1 MIQPNHNQTRETKPF
16 DNELYRQ
23 QASIANL
30 WVILATIVVSAMCS
44 LPFAGPERQEMAMAL
59 RFILSQ
65 TVLPYGFPTE
75 ARIGLR
81 CWVTQRKCIS
91 VQVLQW
97 CS

>member
-44 LPFAGPERQEMAMAL
+44 LPFAGPERRRWRLAL
-59 RFILSQ
+59 RLFYRKQSCLM
-65 TVLPYGFPTE
+65 VFLP
-75 ARIGLR
+75 RR
-81 CWVTQRKCIS
+81 V
-91 VQVLQW
+91 
-97 CS
+97 